1 VSTEKTFT
9 RILKWPGYRVYRH
22 ELNEKRKT
30 LRLWVEKKPSRQQ
43 QYLCSGCGQKLEQCH
58 DRRER
63 EVRDLPWSVYRVTVV
78 LTVYRVNCSQCGVKT
93 EKIEPLPGKAPFSL
107 RFEDEVGL
115 ACENTPVRQV
125 ARRLGLGESTVR
137 SIDQR
142 YLERWRQSR
151 KVPDVRR
158 MGIDEIYLGRQAKFI
173 TVVSDLDT
181 GEPIWFGPDRKKET
195 LDRFFQEVLT
205 ESQRELME
213 AACVDMWEP
222 YTQSLQQWVPH
233 CRIVYD
239 KFHVLQHA
247 NRAVDEVRRAEFFRK
262 GAQQRQLIKG
272 KRWLLLSGWENLN
285 RKQKNRLQ
293 QLFIL
298 NRRILKAYLLKE
310 SLEQLWSYTY
320 EGAASRF
327 LLAWLDQLKWQRLKP
342 FEKLGAMLAKHY
354 DGLMNYCKVK
364 VPFGVVEALNS
375 TIRAVIR
382 RGRGYKNTEYLL
394 LKVQKEIASRAEFTV
409 ARKAA

>member
-1 VSTEKTFT
+1 MSTEKTFT

-22 ELNEKRKT
+22 ELNEKQKT
-30 LRLWVEKKPSRQQ
+30 LKLWVEKKPSQERQ
-43 QYLCSGCGQKLEQCH
+43 YVCSGCGQKFAQCF

-78 LTVYRVNCSQCGVKT
+78 LTVYRVNCPQCGVKN
-93 EKIEPLPGKAPFSL
+93 EKIEQLPGKAPFSL
-107 RFEDEVGL
+107 RFEEEVGM
-115 ACENTPVRQV
+115 ACENTPIRQV
-125 ARRLGLGESTVR
+125 ARRLGLSESTVR
-137 SIDQR
+137 GIDQR

-151 KVPDVRR
+151 KIPPVRQL
-158 MGIDEIYLGRQAKFI
+158 GIDEIYLGRKLKFI

-181 GEPIWFGPDRKKET
+181 GEPLWFGEGRKKET
-195 LDRFFQEVLT
+195 LDLFFERYLT
-205 ESQRELME
+205 AEQRLLIE

-222 YTQSLQQWVPH
+222 YTQSLQQWVPQ

-262 GAQQRQLIKG
+262 GTQHRQLIKG

-285 RKQKNRLQ
+285 RKQQSRLQ
-293 QLFIL
+293 QLFVL
-298 NRRILKAYLLKE
+298 NRRIMKAYLLKE

-320 EGAASRF
+320 EAAAHRF
-327 LLAWLDQLKWQRLKP
+327 MLGWLDQLKWQRLKP

-364 VPFGVVEALNS
+364 VPFGVVEAINS
-375 TIRAVIR
+375 TIKSVIR
-382 RGRGYKNTEYLL
+382 RGRGYQNMDYLL
-394 LKVQKEIASRAEFTV
+394 LKVQKEIASRSNSMV
-409 ARKAA
+409 LRKAA